1 MTRLSV
7 SLPEELSRQ
16 LRRIQARERVRLSHI
31 VADALRVYFATRPV
45 QGVDRRP
52 RDYPTVLWKLKATGR
67 FVLRS
72 PRLSERR
79 LREGWVV
86 EEY

>member
-7 SLPEELSRQ
+7 SLPEELARR
-16 LRRIQARERVRLSHI
+16 LRRVQARDRVKLSHMVAEALRFYFAAQRAD
-31 VADALRVYFATRPV
+31 VADKRPKES
-45 QGVDRRP
+45 
-52 RDYPTVLWKLKATGR
+52 PTVLWKLKAAGR

-72 PRLSERR
+72 PKLSERR
-79 LREGWVV
+79 VRESWIV

>member
-1 MTRLSV
+1 MARLSV

-16 LRRIQARERVRLSHI
+16 LRRIQARERVKLSHI
-31 VADALRVYFATRPV
+31 VAEALRVYFATRHIPAV
-45 QGVDRRP
+45 EKRSQES
-52 RDYPTVLWKLKATGR
+52 PTVLWKLKATGR

-72 PRLSERR
+72 PMLSERR